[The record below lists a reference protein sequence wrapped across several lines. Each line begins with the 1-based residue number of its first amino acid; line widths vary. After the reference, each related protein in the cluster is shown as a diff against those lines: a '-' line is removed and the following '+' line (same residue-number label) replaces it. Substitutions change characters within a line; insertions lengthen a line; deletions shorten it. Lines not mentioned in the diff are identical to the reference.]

1 MSRVCTWVTV
11 CVCNVQVTHMPNLED
26 AIMHTVQGG
35 SDNGASGEGEGSPE
49 SNGAGRPSSP
59 PRRSTSPAERRKAA
73 ELEFEHSFDSA
84 SPAKT
89 PHSAGL
95 AGRAAQI
102 FGNEAHQSSDIL

>member
-1 MSRVCTWVTV
+1 
-11 CVCNVQVTHMPNLED
+11 MPNLED
-26 AIMHTVQGG
+26 AIMSTVQGG
-35 SDNGASGEGEGSPE
+35 TNNGAVGQEEGSPE

-59 PRRSTSPAERRKAA
+59 PRRPTSPAERHKAAKHQKAA
-73 ELEFEHSFDSA
+73 ELELEHSLDGA

-89 PHSAGL
+89 PHAAGL